1 MASTTSRTNDPDR
14 RSDADRGRS
23 PAASRS
29 SRAWAPT
36 QSERPRPC
44 SSASAAVSRG
54 ARRSSSSRLG
64 SARGLRTRPSRFVA
78 RTTASSSCPWTRYPR
93 PSPRILWSRACH
105 MTSSPRGSAVRRS
118 SSRAFAALL
127 VARAVM
133 EAIAFACLLALVHM
147 PGGLEP
153 LALTPTTFA
162 LIGATLVL
170 VAALRETGSEGRGT
184 AIVGTTLGVGLLVA
198 VLLPT
203 HPLDVVSWGGRI
215 ITFVI
220 VAEIYLWRVVSLARG
235 AVRWSDARNAVPF
248 GALALAIV
256 STGPARVDSTP
267 LVPLALIFIAASAV
281 ALSVA
286 RSAEELSLTTGTSGP
301 ARLSSANS
309 VVFALGI
316 GALIAALAA
325 PALEQIL
332 SDLGQSLAPA
342 FDEIIFTLLLPL
354 GYLAALVYAI
364 LEPLLR
370 RWSFFG
376 SPAPQAVP
384 RDDPALLREI
394 ERTRPFVIGGFEIVI
409 VIVVILVALVLF
421 ERAVRE
427 RRLTLP
433 EGTQLERAA
442 ASGLTLGATLR
453 SLFPRRSVRRRA
465 PHDDGTPAAA
475 LRLIYWRLLALAERA
490 GQGWRA
496 AAETPAEHQIRIAGA
511 DPRWAA
517 ASPIVA
523 AFEDLRYGELAP
535 DLATVA
541 RARDALRALEAA
553 VRT

>member
-1 MASTTSRTNDPDR
+1 M
-14 RSDADRGRS
+14 
-23 PAASRS
+23 
-29 SRAWAPT
+29 
-36 QSERPRPC
+36 
-44 SSASAAVSRG
+44 
-54 ARRSSSSRLG
+54 
-64 SARGLRTRPSRFVA
+64 
-78 RTTASSSCPWTRYPR
+78 
-93 PSPRILWSRACH
+93 
-105 MTSSPRGSAVRRS
+105 RRS
-118 SSRAFAALL
+118 SSRALAALF
-127 VARAVM
+127 VARALM
-133 EAIAFACLLALVHM
+133 EAIAFACLLALVNTS
-147 PGGLEP
+147 GGLEP
-153 LALTPTTFA
+153 LALIPTTLAF
-162 LIGATLVL
+162 LGATLVL
-170 VAALRETGSEGRGT
+170 VAALRETGSEARGAT
-184 AIVGTTLGVGLLVA
+184 VVGATLGAGLIVA

-203 HPLDVVSWGGRI
+203 HSLDAVSWGGRI
-215 ITFVI
+215 ILFLI
-220 VAEIYLWRVVSLARG
+220 VAEVYLWRVVSLARG

-248 GALALAIV
+248 GALTLAVVAVAPI
-256 STGPARVDSTP
+256 RMDSAP
-267 LVPLALIFIAASAV
+267 LVPLALVFIAASAV

-376 SPAPQAVP
+376 SPAPRTVP
-384 RDDPALLREI
+384 NDDPALLREI
-394 ERTRPFVIGGFEIVI
+394 ERTRPLVVGGFEIVI

-433 EGTQLERAA
+433 EGAQLERAA

-453 SLFPRRSVRRRA
+453 SLFPRRSARRRA

-475 LRLIYWRLLALAERA
+475 LRLVYWRLLALADRA

-496 AAETPAEHQIRIAGA
+496 AAETPSEHQIRIAAA

-523 AFEDLRYGELAP
+523 AFEDLRYGELVP
-535 DLATVA
+535 DQATVA
-541 RARDALRALEAA
+541 RARDALRAVEAA

>member
-93 PSPRILWSRACH
+93 PSPRILLSRACH

-248 GALALAIV
+248 GA
-256 STGPARVDSTP
+256 P
-267 LVPLALIFIAASAV
+267 
-281 ALSVA
+281 
-286 RSAEELSLTTGTSGP
+286 
-301 ARLSSANS
+301 
-309 VVFALGI
+309 
-316 GALIAALAA
+316 
-325 PALEQIL
+325 
-332 SDLGQSLAPA
+332 
-342 FDEIIFTLLLPL
+342 
-354 GYLAALVYAI
+354 ALVYAL

-370 RWSFFG
+370 RWNPFSLPSQG
-376 SPAPQAVP
+376 APS
-384 RDDPALLREI
+384 DDVAMLRNI
-394 ERTRPFVIGGFEIVI
+394 ERTRPLVVGGLEIVV
-409 VIVVILVALVLF
+409 VIVVLLVAVVLF

-433 EGTQLERAA
+433 DGAELERAA

-453 SLFPRRSVRRRA
+453 SLFPRGSARRRA
-465 PHDDGTPAAA
+465 PRDDGTPAAA
-475 LRLIYWRLLALAERA
+475 VRLIYWRLLALADRA
-490 GQGWRA
+490 GQGWRG
-496 AAETPAEHQIRIAGA
+496 AAETPSEHQMRIAGA

-535 DLATVA
+535 DQATIA
-541 RARDALRALEAA
+541 RARDALRAVGAA

>member
-14 RSDADRGRS
+14 RSDADPGRS

-36 QSERPRPC
+36 QSERPRPS
-44 SSASAAVSRG
+44 SSASAAVFRG

-64 SARGLRTRPSRFVA
+64 SARGSRTRRSRFVA
-78 RTTASSSCPWTRYPR
+78 RTTASSSCPWTRYRR

-105 MTSSPRGSAVRRS
+105 MTSSRRGSAVRRS

-162 LIGATLVL
+162 LI
-170 VAALRETGSEGRGT
+170 
-184 AIVGTTLGVGLLVA
+184 
-198 VLLPT
+198 
-203 HPLDVVSWGGRI
+203 
-215 ITFVI
+215 FV
-220 VAEIYLWRVVSLARG
+220 
-235 AVRWSDARNAVPF
+235 
-248 GALALAIV
+248 
-256 STGPARVDSTP
+256 
-267 LVPLALIFIAASAV
+267 AASAV

-309 VVFALGI
+309 VVFALGV
-316 GALIAALAA
+316 GALLAALAA
-325 PALEQIL
+325 PAVDQLL
-332 SDLGQSLAPA
+332 RDLGEALAPT
-342 FDEIIFTLLLPL
+342 FDEIVFTLLLPI
-354 GYLAALVYAI
+354 GYLAALVYAL

-370 RWSFFG
+370 RWNPFSLPSQG
-376 SPAPQAVP
+376 APS
-384 RDDPALLREI
+384 DDVAMLRNI
-394 ERTRPFVIGGFEIVI
+394 ERTRPLVVGGVEIVV
-409 VIVVILVALVLF
+409 VIVVLLVAVVLF

-433 EGTQLERAA
+433 DGAELERAA
-442 ASGLTLGATLR
+442 ASGLTLRATLR
-453 SLFPRRSVRRRA
+453 SLFPRGSARRRA
-465 PHDDGTPAAA
+465 PRDDGTPAAA
-475 LRLIYWRLLALAERA
+475 VRLIYWRLLALADRA

-496 AAETPAEHQIRIAGA
+496 AAETPSEHQVRIAGA

-535 DLATVA
+535 DQATIA
-541 RARDALRALEAA
+541 RARDALRAVEAA

>member
-36 QSERPRPC
+36 QSERPRPS
-44 SSASAAVSRG
+44 SSASAAVFRG

-64 SARGLRTRPSRFVA
+64 SARGSRTRPSRFVA
-78 RTTASSSCPWTRYPR
+78 RITASSSCPWTRYRR
-93 PSPRILWSRACH
+93 PSPRISASRAYH
-105 MTSSPRGSAVRRS
+105 MTSSRRGSAVRRS

-256 STGPARVDSTP
+256 SIGPARVDSTP

-281 ALSVA
+281 SLSVA

-309 VVFALGI
+309 VVFALGV
-316 GALIAALAA
+316 GALVAALAA
-325 PALEQIL
+325 PSVEQLL
-332 SDLGQSLAPA
+332 SDLGDSLAPA

-433 EGTQLERAA
+433 EGAQLERAA

>member
-1 MASTTSRTNDPDR
+1 M
-14 RSDADRGRS
+14 
-23 PAASRS
+23 
-29 SRAWAPT
+29 
-36 QSERPRPC
+36 
-44 SSASAAVSRG
+44 
-54 ARRSSSSRLG
+54 
-64 SARGLRTRPSRFVA
+64 
-78 RTTASSSCPWTRYPR
+78 
-93 PSPRILWSRACH
+93 
-105 MTSSPRGSAVRRS
+105 RRS

-127 VARAVM
+127 VARALM
-133 EAIAFACLLALVHM
+133 EAIAFACLLALVNLN
-147 PGGLEP
+147 GGVEP
-153 LALTPTTFA
+153 LALIPTTLAF
-162 LIGATLVL
+162 LGATLVV
-170 VAALRETGSEGRGT
+170 VAALRETGSEARGAT
-184 AIVGTTLGVGLLVA
+184 VVGTTLAVGLIVA

-203 HPLDVVSWGGRI
+203 RPLDIVSWGGR
-215 ITFVI
+215 VI
-220 VAEIYLWRVVSLARG
+220 GFLILAEVYLWRVVSLARG
-235 AVRWSDARNAVPF
+235 AVRWTDARNAAPF
-248 GALALAIV
+248 GALALAV
-256 STGPARVDSTP
+256 VAVAPVRMDSAP
-267 LVPLALIFIAASAV
+267 LVPLTLIFIAASAV

-309 VVFALGI
+309 VVFALGV
-316 GALIAALAA
+316 GALVAALAA
-325 PALEQIL
+325 PAVEQIL
-332 SDLGQSLAPA
+332 SDLGESLAPA

-433 EGTQLERAA
+433 EGAELERAA

-453 SLFPRRSVRRRA
+453 SLFPRLAVGRRA

-475 LRLIYWRLLALAERA
+475 LRLVYWRLLALADRA

-496 AAETPAEHQIRIAGA
+496 AAETPSEHQVRIAGA
-511 DPRWAA
+511 DPRWVAA
-517 ASPIVA
+517 EPIVA
-523 AFEDLRYGELAP
+523 AFEDLRYGEIAP
-535 DLATVA
+535 DQATVA

>member
-36 QSERPRPC
+36 QSERPRPS
-44 SSASAAVSRG
+44 SSASAAVFRG

-64 SARGLRTRPSRFVA
+64 SARGSRTRPSRFVA

-105 MTSSPRGSAVRRS
+105 VTSSPRGSAVRRS

-184 AIVGTTLGVGLLVA
+184 AIVGTTLGVGVLVA

-220 VAEIYLWRVVSLARG
+220 VAEVYLWRVVSLARG

-248 GALALAIV
+248 AALALAVVAV
-256 STGPARVDSTP
+256 SPVRMDSAP

-281 ALSVA
+281 SLSVA

-309 VVFALGI
+309 VVFALGV
-316 GALIAALAA
+316 GALVAALAA
-325 PALEQIL
+325 PAVEQIL
-332 SDLGQSLAPA
+332 SDLGESLAPA

-354 GYLAALVYAI
+354 GYLAALAYAI
-364 LEPLLR
+364 LGPLLR
-370 RWSFFG
+370 RLGAFASPLP
-376 SPAPQAVP
+376 PAPSNDDLAAM
-384 RDDPALLREI
+384 RDI
-394 ERTRPFVIGGFEIVI
+394 ERTRPFVIGGFEILI

-433 EGTQLERAA
+433 EGAQLERAT

-453 SLFPRRSVRRRA
+453 SLFPRRSVGRRA

-475 LRLIYWRLLALAERA
+475 LRLIYWRLLALADRA

-496 AAETPAEHQIRIAGA
+496 AAEPPSE
-511 DPRWAA
+511 P
-517 ASPIVA
+517 
-523 AFEDLRYGELAP
+523 
-535 DLATVA
+535 
-541 RARDALRALEAA
+541 
-553 VRT
+553 